1 VWLGIRFTV
10 LYLVDTFC
18 TSLSL
23 SQHLGEKLMDRSL
36 LEEFRLDWNL
46 DGNATQTA
54 INYIDALNKLFDMF
68 TEPTL
73 ANFPRGTRAR
83 YR

>member
-1 VWLGIRFTV
+1 
-10 LYLVDTFC
+10 
-18 TSLSL
+18 
-23 SQHLGEKLMDRSL
+23 MDRSL